1 MRMCEP
7 PAEGI
12 IRPITAISGA
22 ALAAKHARV
31 SFVADSAGRYSR
43 QLFDEI
49 SSTDAESPT
58 RGVHAAS
65 APDAVQACLEAARA
79 GGRAMAVTEGLGLR
93 AAAEQLA
100 LAQLAETPLV
110 LLHCQYLPGDGG
122 REDLHGDMDV
132 ALAGR
137 LGVAGI
143 PLPVLAVADGA
154 TTYRLT
160 CLAFELVEKLRT
172 PVIVL
177 TSKHIALPPKIARK
191 PTELVPPSPG
201 ESHRSQLE
209 LPTQGSAIR
218 AETARVPWACSLP
231 RTHGPDRGTADVP
244 LADRIA
250 RLRRRIA
257 DHAAALEHVHADAD
271 PDAQTLLISYGSA
284 DRAAHEAV
292 ARVRSAGARVS
303 HLTIYSLW
311 PVPQPALRR
320 AVTPFVSRILLPECN
335 PGLYAAELA
344 KCVKAVKLE
353 SLPRC
358 DGRPIEPEQIAR
370 RLTDWPCG

>member
-49 SSTDAESPT
+49 SSTDAEGPI

-65 APDAVQACLEAARA
+65 APDAVQACLEAVRA

-100 LAQLAETPLV
+100 RAQLAETPLV
-110 LLHCQYLPGDGG
+110 LLHGQYLPGDGG
-122 REDLHGDMDV
+122 RKNLHGDMDV

-143 PLPVLAVADGA
+143 PLPVLAVTDAA

-160 CLAFELVEKLRT
+160 CVAFGLAEKLRT
-172 PVIVL
+172 PIIVL
-177 TSKHIALPPKIARK
+177 TSKHIAEMSSSAESADVGRSPPAGGREQVSK
-191 PTELVPPSPG
+191 
-201 ESHRSQLE
+201 
-209 LPTQGSAIR
+209 
-218 AETARVPWACSLP
+218 TARPEGRSSGSRVGCDPG
-231 RTHGPDRGTADVP
+231 RRDVGGTPGTFAD
-244 LADRIA
+244 LIDG
-250 RLRRRIA
+250 LRRRFAQHA
-257 DHAAALEHVHADAD
+257 DALECVAADAD

-311 PVPQPALRR
+311 PVPQSALRR

-358 DGRPIEPEQIAR
+358 DGRPIEPEQIVR
-370 RLTDWPCG
+370 RITDWPCG